1 MTTERDYVLGT
12 HDEEIERLGIQHSAW
27 RDQVLDAWQR
37 AGFGVGQSLID
48 VGSGPGWATRDL
60 AEIVGETGHVLAV
73 DRSRRFL
80 DALAARA
87 TNNISVK
94 EADLDDASFEPNS
107 ADGAWCRWV
116 LAFVQRPRD
125 LLARVAGAI
134 KPGGAFVSHEYYDY
148 DSWRSIPPSK
158 PFTDFVQLTINNW
171 RNSGGEPDI
180 GLQVPAWL
188 EELGFEIES
197 VRPLI
202 YAISPTNPMWQWPT
216 SFMDVGLT
224 RLTELGV
231 VEADR
236 AETIRAALRDIATN
250 PSGRMITPGVLEVV
264 ARKREKAAPSL
275 HSG

>member
-1 MTTERDYVLGT
+1 MATEGDYVLGT

-27 RDQVLDAWQR
+27 RDRVLDAWKR
-37 AGFGVGQSLID
+37 AGFGAGQSLID
-48 VGSGPGWATRDL
+48 VGSGPGWATLDM
-60 AEIVGETGHVLAV
+60 ATMVGESGSVLAV

-80 DALAARA
+80 DALAAQSK
-87 TNNISVK
+87 TNVSIK
-94 EADLDDASFEPNS
+94 EADLDEASFEPNS

-116 LAFVQRPRD
+116 LAFVQRPRE
-125 LLARVAGAI
+125 LLARVAKAI

-158 PFTDFVQLTINNW
+158 PFSDFVQLTINNW

-180 GLQVPAWL
+180 GLHVPPWL

-202 YAISPTNPMWQWPT
+202 YVITPSDPMWRWPT
-216 SFMDVGLT
+216 TFMDVGLT

-231 VEADR
+231 VEQDR
-236 AETIRAALRDIATN
+236 AATMREALVEITTS
-250 PSGRMITPGVLEVV
+250 PSARMITPGVLEVI
-264 ARKREKAAPSL
+264 ARKR
-275 HSG
+275 